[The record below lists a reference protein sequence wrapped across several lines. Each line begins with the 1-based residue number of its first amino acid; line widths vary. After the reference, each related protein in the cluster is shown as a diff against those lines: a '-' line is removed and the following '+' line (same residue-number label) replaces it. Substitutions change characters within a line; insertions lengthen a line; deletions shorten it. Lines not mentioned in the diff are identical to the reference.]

1 MTHTDVPKSYGGL
14 RVVIAGGGVA
24 GLETMLALR
33 ALAGDLVDI
42 ELIAAEPKFWYR
54 PLGVAEPFA
63 AGRAHAFELA
73 GIAES
78 VGAGFMLDELASV
91 DADAR
96 LVRTA
101 HGAELEYDALVIACG
116 ARARPVLPGA
126 STFRGPADAEAFGRL
141 LDEAERGGIESLV
154 FAVPAGA
161 TWPLPLYELA
171 LLTATRL
178 EKRGRRVWLGL
189 VTPEQAPL
197 SLFGTVASSSA
208 RTLLSERGIK
218 LHTGRHPLRFEHGK
232 LELAPAATLLADRV
246 VALPALEGP
255 QILGLPQDTN
265 GFIATDLSGRV
276 NGLAEVYA
284 AGDIT
289 QFPIKQG
296 GIAGEQ
302 ADAIAEVIAA
312 RAGAD
317 VKPRRFEPVL
327 RAILIT
333 GGAPLFLRHELHG
346 GRGDTSTV
354 STEPLWWPP
363 AKIAGRYLAPFL
375 ADAPALARQ

>member
-1 MTHTDVPKSYGGL
+1 MARTNAPKSYGGL

-42 ELIAAEPKFWYR
+42 ELIAAEPRFWYR
-54 PLGVAEPFA
+54 PLAVAEPFA
-63 AGRAHAFELA
+63 LGRARAFELA
-73 GIAES
+73 AIAETA
-78 VGAGFMLDELASV
+78 GAGFVLGRIASV
-91 DADAR
+91 DTDAR

-116 ARARPVLPGA
+116 AQPRPVLPGA
-126 STFRGPADAEAFGRL
+126 STFRGPADSDAFRRL
-141 LDEAERGGIESLV
+141 LDEAERGEAESLA
-154 FAVPAGA
+154 FAVPTGA

-178 EKRGRRVWLGL
+178 EKRGRHMWLGL

-197 SLFGTVASSSA
+197 SLFGAAASA
-208 RTLLSERGIK
+208 ATRELLSERGIA
-218 LHTGRHPLRFEHGK
+218 LHTGKHPLRFEHGR

-255 QILGLPQDTN
+255 QILGLPQDAN
-265 GFIATDLSGRV
+265 GFVATDLSGRIH
-276 NGLAEVYA
+276 GLSEVYA

-302 ADAIAEVIAA
+302 ADAVAEVIAA
-312 RAGAD
+312 RAGAA
-317 VKPRRFEPVL
+317 VRPHRFEPVL

-333 GGAPLFLRHELHG
+333 GGAPLYFRHEPHG
-346 GRGDTSTV
+346 GRDDTSTV

-363 AKIAGRYLAPFL
+363 TKIAGRYLAPFL
-375 ADAPALARQ
+375 AHGHSVVA